1 MGIMIESFI
10 DSLQAFPGGLVFVAE
25 GLIVLALAK
34 FARDAVT
41 RHSINE
47 EVVEKANLAV
57 ALRLSGYF
65 IAIILIFLG
74 ALWQTPTGG
83 WASLSD
89 ISGVISGADGFGFNR
104 ELGEEVLRVFLYSLG
119 GIVALNVVRVLF
131 DRLILYKFQL
141 EKEVVEDQNAGA
153 GAAEFGMYVATGLL
167 VAGSVAGDSNSLIVS
182 PLGGNTGYGEL
193 DAILVTLAFF
203 GMGLVL
209 LIAFALFYEFTTPFN
224 IHDEIERDNPAAGI
238 ALGGNLIAIG
248 LVMFKAVFG
257 SFFGWGESIA
267 SFLVFGVLGF
277 ALLYVMRVLI
287 DLVLLP
293 TVRVSQVIGSGHN
306 IGVALIESAVVISS
320 ALILFMA
327 I

>member
-1 MGIMIESFI
+1 MIESFI
-10 DSLQAFPGGLVFVAE
+10 DSLQAFPRGLVFVVE

-34 FARDAVT
+34 FAKDAVT
-41 RHSINE
+41 RHYRVDE
-47 EVVEKANLAV
+47 EVTTKGNLAM

-65 IAIILIFLG
+65 IAIILVFLG
-74 ALWQTPTGG
+74 ALYQPLALGF
-83 WASLSD
+83 A
-89 ISGVISGADGFGFNR
+89 ADGFGFNQAF
-104 ELGEEVLRVFLYSLG
+104 GEEVLRVFLYSLG
-119 GIVALNVVRVLF
+119 GIVALNLVRVLF

-141 EKEVVEDQNAGA
+141 EKEVVEDHNIGA

-167 VAGSVAGDSNSLIVS
+167 IAGAVAGETYRSEGEAALI
-182 PLGGNTGYGEL
+182 
-193 DAILVTLAFF
+193 ALAFF

-209 LIAFALFYEFTTPFN
+209 LIAFALAYEFTTPFN
-224 IHDEIERDNPAAGI
+224 IHDEIERDNPAVGI

-248 LVMFKAVFG
+248 LVALKAVFG
-257 SFFGWGESIA
+257 DFAGWGESIA

-277 ALLYVMRVLI
+277 ALLYGMRLLV

-306 IGVALIESAVVISS
+306 IGVALVESAVVISS

>member
-10 DSLQAFPGGLVFVAE
+10 DSLQAFPRGLVFVVE

-34 FARDAVT
+34 FAKDAVT
-41 RHSINE
+41 RHYRVDE
-47 EVVEKANLAV
+47 EVTTKGNLAM

-65 IAIILIFLG
+65 IAIILVFLG
-74 ALWQTPTGG
+74 ALYQPLALGF
-83 WASLSD
+83 A
-89 ISGVISGADGFGFNR
+89 ADGFGFNQAF
-104 ELGEEVLRVFLYSLG
+104 GEEVLRVFLYSLG
-119 GIVALNVVRVLF
+119 GIVALNLVRVLF

-141 EKEVVEDQNAGA
+141 EKEVVEDQNVGA

-167 VAGSVAGDSNSLIVS
+167 IAGAVAGETYRSEGEAALI
-182 PLGGNTGYGEL
+182 
-193 DAILVTLAFF
+193 ALAFF

-209 LIAFALFYEFTTPFN
+209 LIAFALAYEFTTPFN
-224 IHDEIERDNPAAGI
+224 IHDEIERDNPAVGI

-248 LVMFKAVFG
+248 LVALKAVFG
-257 SFFGWGESIA
+257 DFAGWGESIA

-306 IGVALIESAVVISS
+306 IGVALVESAVVISS
-320 ALILFMA
+320 ALVLFMA